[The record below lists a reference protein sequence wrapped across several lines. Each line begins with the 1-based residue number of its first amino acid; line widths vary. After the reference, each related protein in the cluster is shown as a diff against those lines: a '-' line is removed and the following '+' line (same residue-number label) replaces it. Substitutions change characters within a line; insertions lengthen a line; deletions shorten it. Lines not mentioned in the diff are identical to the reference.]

1 MRTLT
6 TQMRLRRLLRAQAEY
21 QQRLRGEGPVST
33 LAAAG
38 SGRLLHLLAD
48 VRAAWGR
55 EGEGLAVPDLR
66 AHVSRSLAA
75 MGAAAAAMAV
85 PGADLA
91 RLDAEFRDV
100 GLPLLFFLRGLDDS
114 EAAVLAELGGRS
126 LLRSA

>member
-6 TQMRLRRLLRAQAEY
+6 TQMRLRRLLRAQGEY
-21 QQRLRGEGPVST
+21 QERLRREGPVSA

-38 SGRLLHLLAD
+38 SARLLHLLAD
-48 VRAAWGR
+48 VRAAWSR
-55 EGEGLAVPDLR
+55 EGEGLAIPDLR

-75 MGAAAAAMAV
+75 MGAAAAAMAA
-85 PGADLA
+85 PGADLP
-91 RLDAEFRDV
+91 RLEAEFRDV

-114 EAAVLAELGGRS
+114 EAGVLAELGGRS